1 MCSLSDSWFERTHP
15 LHEPKVPS
23 QENTSNK
30 PLLGKHESKTVP
42 SKKTCAKPGQ
52 ASRGKTKKSL
62 GVKMIRTQRG
72 EHGPRTS
79 REHTDKPCGEKP
91 CGEKACDVRR
101 GACDVR
107 GNSWGRSPGVEVGR
121 TTPDEFRCDSNFTF
135 HPPWTSSPSV
145 TGLCLQP
152 FDKTLQVQLW

>member
-79 REHTDKPCGEKP
+79 REHTDKPCGEK
-91 CGEKACDVRR
+91 ACDVRR
-101 GACDVR
+101 GTCDVK